1 MSKQNLKLLL
11 SKMSNDEMTEFICDL
26 YSNSKICKDYIGH
39 FLNPENAIDALEKY
53 KKVIEKEF
61 YPKNPNLATLKFSVA
76 KKAIKEFSDLK
87 PDPLYLGELMLYL
100 PELASKYT
108 HDNGDVTEQFYTST
122 ENNFKKALEY
132 ISKHGLLE
140 HFKVQI
146 SRCVEYSLPCGYGFN
161 EAMNDIYDTYNVD

>member
-1 MSKQNLKLLL
+1 
-11 SKMSNDEMTEFICDL
+11 MTKDHLDGFILDV
-26 YSNSKICKDYIGH
+26 YSNSKAAADYIDH
-39 FLNPENAIDALEKY
+39 LINPDKGVEDLEKY